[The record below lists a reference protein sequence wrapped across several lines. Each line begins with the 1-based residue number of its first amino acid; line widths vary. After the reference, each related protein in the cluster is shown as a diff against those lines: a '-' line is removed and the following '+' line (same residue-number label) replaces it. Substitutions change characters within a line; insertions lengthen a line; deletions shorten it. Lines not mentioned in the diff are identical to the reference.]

1 MAKKKGGK
9 KGKGKKEAFEF
20 TPEALAPFDCKV
32 NDIIATPLG
41 VQCTVH
47 GVKGGALF
55 LKWPGGLISPATTAP
70 LKVKDKDGL
79 AEYGYNKRPES
90 AHIQRSLDERA
101 KAEYEHRRCT
111 DPPANRTREELMLHD
126 YVVVLLLARFVLLD
140 LTHSCSLLHMV
151 FCRQTTSPHRRPRTC
166 ASRLGPPDRKV
177 RFGTKRTRPN
187 AKTQARF

>member
-1 MAKKKGGK
+1 MARRI
-9 KGKGKKEAFEF
+9 
-20 TPEALAPFDCKV
+20 D
-32 NDIIATPLG
+32 
-41 VQCTVH
+41 
-47 GVKGGALF
+47 
-55 LKWPGGLISPATTAP
+55 PATTAP

-187 AKTQARF
+187 AKPRLDFETNSAGEIRREKEVNTPAATWWRQARARRYGLPTVRGCSCCKFP